1 MNPMLNLSSASGVST
16 LDEAP
21 AITSG
26 TISSERKVS
35 DALKPIWMQL
45 CFTYAVALLQGVA
58 LLFALLYLLGA
69 VAFGVALL
77 LYTFSR

>member
-1 MNPMLNLSSASGVST
+1 MNATLDLSSASGVST
-16 LDEAP
+16 HETP

-35 DALKPIWMQL
+35 DALKPIWIRL
-45 CFTYAVALLQGVA
+45 CFTYAAAALQGVA
-58 LLFALLYLLGA
+58 LLLALLYLLGA

-77 LYTFSR
+77 FYTFSR